1 MRYDK
6 KGGQR
11 GERKKKKKKKLI
23 AQVVLVGFFLLKVS
37 ERAWVL
43 FNASV
48 IEFALG
54 IESVY
59 EMNWQHKMGMDVR

>member
-1 MRYDK
+1 M
-6 KGGQR
+6 
-11 GERKKKKKKKLI
+11 
-23 AQVVLVGFFLLKVS
+23 VGFFLLKVS

-48 IEFALG
+48 TEFALG

>member
-1 MRYDK
+1 M
-6 KGGQR
+6 GGR
-11 GERKKKKKKKLI
+11 GEKEKRKKKK
-23 AQVVLVGFFLLKVS
+23 VDCSGGFGGFFLLKVS